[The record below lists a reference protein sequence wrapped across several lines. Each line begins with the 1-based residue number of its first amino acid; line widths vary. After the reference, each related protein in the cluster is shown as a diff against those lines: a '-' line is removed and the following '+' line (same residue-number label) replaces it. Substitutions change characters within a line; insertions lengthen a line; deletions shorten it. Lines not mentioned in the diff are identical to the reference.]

1 MMRTLTAFFA
11 DDFGFVISAELVL
24 VLTIAVLSMIVGLHE
39 VAVAVNTELNDIS
52 NAIGVLNQSFS
63 FCGFTAGVLNVSK
76 TKSFFA
82 GSAFVDTSDDCDC
95 NTSCDLVCATPIPE
109 NGVHL

>member
-52 NAIGVLNQSFS
+52 TRSVF
-63 FCGFTAGVLNVSK
+63 
-76 TKSFFA
+76 
-82 GSAFVDTSDDCDC
+82 
-95 NTSCDLVCATPIPE
+95 
-109 NGVHL
+109 